1 MKPSLLLFDI
11 IKSLS
16 QEEKAIFLKSSS
28 LQQGD
33 KNYKKLFSYLDSVT
47 EYNEEKIKQHFKKE
61 TFAKH
66 LASEKNQLFHHILK
80 SLRLQRIKDKNGA
93 AVFDK
98 IKDVH
103 LLYVRA
109 LPKLADKEAEK
120 VRYRANED
128 ELLYTMIL
136 LNETQLNHI
145 SSNNYNQV
153 DFTARVKELFEEKK
167 EFLLKISAL
176 NKYQQLYDEIKYYF
190 NQNILVH
197 DRSKKHLLESF
208 LNNPLI
214 SDLSHANTK
223 RSLLLATFCRLIC
236 FRIIRENDKLG
247 LEINNAV
254 ELFQKHD
261 FLKKEYP
268 KIYIGL
274 YGFLARYLAITA
286 NLTKARA
293 AIDHVRALKDDKFFQ
308 TNDLQNTIFTRLSVF
323 NLMFYNYSGQFEKA
337 NKLLE
342 ETEKNLELNKDQYP
356 GHEFTTINFLMFVTY
371 FSLKN
376 YNKALKCINEIVN
389 SDFDESRQDLFRY
402 AKLCNL
408 IVHYELGNTDYLVY
422 SYKSTL
428 RFFKQIDYPFEYE
441 TAFLTHFKSIAI
453 SKKRP
458 ESKKIQFEEFRDN
471 LEEIFKD
478 PYQMIASEYF
488 DLVAWIDSKINET
501 EYADEIIKRRSN
513 QA

>member
-16 QEEKAIFLKSSS
+16 EEEKAIFLKSSS
-28 LQQGD
+28 LQQGE

-80 SLRLQRIKDKNGA
+80 SLRLQRIKERPSA
-93 AVFDK
+93 AVYDK

-103 LLYVRA
+103 LLYTRS
-109 LPKLADKEAEK
+109 LPKLANKEAEK
-120 VRYRANED
+120 VRFRAKED
-128 ELLYTMIL
+128 ELLYTLIL

-145 SSNNYNQV
+145 NSNKYDKEQHKI
-153 DFTARVKELFEEKK
+153 RLKELFDEKEEY
-167 EFLLKISAL
+167 LLKISVL
-176 NKYQQLYDEIKYYF
+176 NKYQQLYDEIEYYF

-208 LNNPLI
+208 LNNPFI
-214 SDLSHANTK
+214 SDLSHANSK
-223 RSLLLATFCRLIC
+223 RALLLATFCRLIC

-247 LEINNAV
+247 QELNNAV
-254 ELFQKHD
+254 ELFQKYD

-268 KIYIGL
+268 KMYISL

-286 NLTKARA
+286 NLSKARA
-293 AIDHVRALKDDKFFQ
+293 TIDHVRELKDDKWFQ

-323 NLMFYNYSGQFEKA
+323 NLMFYNYSGQFDKA
-337 NKLLE
+337 NKLLQ
-342 ETEKNLELNKDQYP
+342 ETEQNLEQNRAQYP
-356 GHEFTTINFLMFVTY
+356 GHEFTTINFLMFVTN
-371 FSLKN
+371 FSFKN
-376 YNKALKCINEIVN
+376 YNKALKCLNEIVN

-441 TAFLTHFKSIAI
+441 TAFLTHFKNIAI

-458 ESKKIQFEEFRDN
+458 ESKKTQFIEFREN